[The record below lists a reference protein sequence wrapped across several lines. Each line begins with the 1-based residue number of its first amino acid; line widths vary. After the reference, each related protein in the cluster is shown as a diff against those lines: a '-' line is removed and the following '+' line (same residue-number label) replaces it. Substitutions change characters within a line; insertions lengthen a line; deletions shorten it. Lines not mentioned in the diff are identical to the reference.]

1 MERSFS
7 GHEWEKS
14 NSEDENE
21 FLSLGNPEKYL
32 FQKKILKGES
42 CLIYFNLSL
51 FSTSVTSFSCL
62 NNFSMFLLL
71 DKQIYKYRIV

>member
-21 FLSLGNPEKYL
+21 FLSLGNPKKIPV
-32 FQKKILKGES
+32 QKQILKGES

-71 DKQIYKYRIV
+71 DKKIYKYRIV

>member
-1 MERSFS
+1 M
-7 GHEWEKS
+7 GKIQ

-32 FQKKILKGES
+32 FKKKILKGES

-71 DKQIYKYRIV
+71 EKQIYKYRIV

>member
-21 FLSLGNPEKYL
+21 FLSLGNPEKFL
-32 FQKKILKGES
+32 FKKNSQRRI
-42 CLIYFNLSL
+42 
-51 FSTSVTSFSCL
+51 
-62 NNFSMFLLL
+62 LL
-71 DKQIYKYRIV
+71 DLF

>member
-1 MERSFS
+1 METSFS

-32 FQKKILKGES
+32 FKKK
-42 CLIYFNLSL
+42 
-51 FSTSVTSFSCL
+51 FSKE
-62 NNFSMFLLL
+62 NPA
-71 DKQIYKYRIV
+71 